1 MKFKSNPVCC
11 LVMENVSF
19 FNPHLHKKIYFWEIS
34 KNILKKNGGYAFQ
47 KIRKFLNF
55 QILRYRKNMFG
66 FPKNNLCGDEDWKMI
81 HFPLL
86 NSTPTWIWISYL
98 SKNMEYK
105 FGESSIFGPEPIF
118 FESCLAPTPK
128 KISFSERF
136 QRIFRWWNLGILGQ
150 SYFWN
155 YWNISKSYW
164 IKNIFQMVTYHL
176 SKNLS
181 PRTFLVFM
189 GNHPFEN
196 FSPHTFLVFM
206 ENHGFEL

>member
-1 MKFKSNPVCC
+1 MYHLCNH
-11 LVMENVSF
+11 
-19 FNPHLHKKIYFWEIS
+19 HLHKKYFGGNP
-34 KNILKKNGGYAFQ
+34 NIF
-47 KIRKFLNF
+47 
-55 QILRYRKNMFG
+55 
-66 FPKNNLCGDEDWKMI
+66 CGDADWKML

-98 SKNMEYK
+98 SKNMKYK

-118 FESCLAPTPK
+118 FESCLPHPTPT
-128 KISFSERF
+128 KISLSKRF
-136 QRIFRWWNLGILGQ
+136 QRIFRWWILGILGQ

-164 IKNIFQMVTYHL
+164 IKNIFQMWPINI
-176 SKNLS
+176 SKKVS
-181 PRTFLVFM
+181 PRTSLVFM
-189 GNHPFEN
+189 ENHPFEN

>member
-1 MKFKSNPVCC
+1 MDLLLVISGPVDPVLMAF
-11 LVMENVSF
+11 LVTKY
-19 FNPHLHKKIYFWEIS
+19 L
-34 KNILKKNGGYAFQ
+34 KNIMKLYGDILEKYYFDFLELQKFVKIGPTKHLFFLKNV
-47 KIRKFLNF
+47 
-55 QILRYRKNMFG
+55 
-66 FPKNNLCGDEDWKMI
+66 P
-81 HFPLL
+81 
-86 NSTPTWIWISYL
+86 
-98 SKNMEYK
+98 
-105 FGESSIFGPEPIF
+105 
-118 FESCLAPTPK
+118 PTPQ

-164 IKNIFQMVTYHL
+164 IKNIFQVVTSHI
-176 SKNLS
+176 SKKVS

-189 GNHPFEN
+189 ENHPVEN

>member
-1 MKFKSNPVCC
+1 MILGTSKIWSKSGPVD
-11 LVMENVSF
+11 LLIITKMLQRIQEQLWNH
-19 FNPHLHKKIYFWEIS
+19 PG
-34 KNILKKNGGYAFQ
+34 NILSMSIWDIKKFETFSILDPPNTYFFW
-47 KIRKFLNF
+47 KFV
-55 QILRYRKNMFG
+55 
-66 FPKNNLCGDEDWKMI
+66 
-81 HFPLL
+81 
-86 NSTPTWIWISYL
+86 
-98 SKNMEYK
+98 
-105 FGESSIFGPEPIF
+105 GPP
-118 FESCLAPTPK
+118 PPK
-128 KISFSERF
+128 KIGISDRF

-189 GNHPFEN
+189 ENHPFEN

>member
-1 MKFKSNPVCC
+1 MILGTSKIWSKSGPGD
-11 LVMENVSF
+11 LLIITKM
-19 FNPHLHKKIYFWEIS
+19 L
-34 KNILKKNGGYAFQ
+34 Q
-47 KIRKFLNF
+47 KIQEKLWNHPGKILFMSIWDSQNSKKFS
-55 QILRYRKNMFG
+55 ILDPPDTYF
-66 FPKNNLCGDEDWKMI
+66 FWKL
-81 HFPLL
+81 F
-86 NSTPTWIWISYL
+86 
-98 SKNMEYK
+98 
-105 FGESSIFGPEPIF
+105 
-118 FESCLAPTPK
+118 APPPPK
-128 KISFSERF
+128 KIGISERF
-136 QRIFRWWNLGILGQ
+136 QRISRWWILGILGQ

-189 GNHPFEN
+189 ENHPFEN

>member
-1 MKFKSNPVCC
+1 MIPGTSKILSKSGPGTLLIITKMLQKIQEKLWNHPGKMLFMSILDIKKFEKFLIPDPPNTY
-11 LVMENVSF
+11 L
-19 FNPHLHKKIYFWEIS
+19 FWKVLGPPPPQKDKFVQAFS
-34 KNILKKNGGYAFQ
+34 KN
-47 KIRKFLNF
+47 
-55 QILRYRKNMFG
+55 
-66 FPKNNLCGDEDWKMI
+66 
-81 HFPLL
+81 
-86 NSTPTWIWISYL
+86 
-98 SKNMEYK
+98 
-105 FGESSIFGPEPIF
+105 
-118 FESCLAPTPK
+118 
-128 KISFSERF
+128 
-136 QRIFRWWNLGILGQ
+136 FRWWILGILGQ

-189 GNHPFEN
+189 ENHPFEN